1 MYMKYRLHIL
11 KINRK
16 HHARLN
22 VYLITN
28 IFMLHIFTYY
38 NQRSISIQIVEVYIY
53 YSYHWLGNVRNERV
67 LSIKNM
73 KVTLY
78 RQKHLIFPSG
88 QN

>member
-22 VYLITN
+22 VYLTTN

-38 NQRSISIQIVEVYIY
+38 NQRSISIQIVEVYTI
-53 YSYHWLGNVRNERV
+53 
-67 LSIKNM
+67 SITGWEM
-73 KVTLY
+73 
-78 RQKHLIFPSG
+78 
-88 QN
+88 